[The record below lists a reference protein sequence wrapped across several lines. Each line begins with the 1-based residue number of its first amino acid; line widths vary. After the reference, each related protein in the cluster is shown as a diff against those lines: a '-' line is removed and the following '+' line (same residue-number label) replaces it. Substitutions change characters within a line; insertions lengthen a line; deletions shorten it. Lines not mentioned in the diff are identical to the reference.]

1 MILLLAPVSARALNN
16 FSSLLMS
23 RLTTNSEVGC
33 EVFASLLDLVLVK
46 LEKKGKYSSSS
57 SLVVVKLISVER
69 RDSVFLF
76 LEFGIFVFNCFFNEL
91 ISSKRKANDFF
102 REQAWSQYDHFC
114 AVWPLQW
121 LCSRPYCGCFC
132 HSSDTTFLRIFSS
145 SCTIMHGDAVN
156 NTSQYS

>member
-16 FSSLLMS
+16 CSSLLTL

-33 EVFASLLDLVLVK
+33 EVFASLLGLLLVK
-46 LEKKGKYSSSS
+46 LEKKGRYSSSS

-102 REQAWSQYDHFC
+102 REQPWSQNDHFC
-114 AVWPLQW
+114 AV
-121 LCSRPYCGCFC
+121 
-132 HSSDTTFLRIFSS
+132 
-145 SCTIMHGDAVN
+145 
-156 NTSQYS
+156 